1 MIQDQL
7 DSSQLTRQRYDTL
20 ICGSIFFLYM
30 IHDVGISPTMNMKSR
45 RHDSSEISN
54 A

>member
-7 DSSQLTRQRYDTL
+7 DSSQLTRQLDIDTWKYIFFIYDT
-20 ICGSIFFLYM
+20 
-30 IHDVGISPTMNMKSR
+30 HDVGISPTMNMKSR